1 MRPANRIPE
10 EMIGMCREGI
20 DLVTLKV
27 ALKHSAE
34 RLEREMDQLKQWRA
48 LASNVNL
55 DAVSSQLDEAI
66 ERIAGGEE
74 SVGASVR
81 SLAEL
86 QVSGTG
92 SGTTIIPM

>member
-1 MRPANRIPE
+1 
-10 EMIGMCREGI
+10 MIGMCREGI

-55 DAVSSQLDEAI
+55 AGVSSQLDEALV
-66 ERIAGGEE
+66 RIGGGEE
-74 SVGASVR
+74 LIAASVR

-86 QVSGTG
+86 QVQGAG
-92 SGTTIIPM
+92 GETTIIPIN

>member
-1 MRPANRIPE
+1 MDFRVAQMRPANRIPE

-55 DAVSSQLDEAI
+55 DAI